1 MRIFNTMNRRI
12 EEIVP
17 LETGG
22 IRMYSCGP
30 TVYRFIHIGNLRT
43 FIMAD
48 WLRRVYEYRGVQV
61 QHIKNITDVGHM
73 RQEMLDQGE
82 DKIIAQ
88 ARKEGRTSAQ
98 IAQFYTDAFHA
109 DEQALNILPAHVFPR
124 ATQHVAEMIEIIE
137 GLLAKGVAYHGGE
150 NIYFDI
156 KRFPTYGKLSGNQ
169 LENMLDGVREGR
181 NEEKRNPEDFPLW
194 KAAEPGREM
203 AWESPWGRGFP
214 GWHIECS
221 AMSMKYLGPRFD
233 IHTGGVDNIFP
244 HHEDEIA
251 QSEAFTGQSYV
262 NYWVHAQ
269 HLLADGQKMAKSTGN
284 AYTRA
289 DIEARGF
296 DAMSL
301 RYFYTTALYRS
312 RLNFTFRA
320 LQAAQTAFERLRGR
334 AYTLLLASERAA
346 AFAPAAL
353 PVTPWQTAFL
363 AAVENDLNFPRAM
376 ALVWEM
382 LRAPDLDATNKVR
395 LLLDFDRIL
404 GFGLREYLLSEE
416 PERKLDPRTFL
427 AAVPVEIAA
436 QVETR
441 QTMRQQQRFAEADQM
456 RAGLANAGYTL
467 RDTRRGSLIVPRR
480 LEDEFTVLSS
490 AGDAPNHLATPD
502 QFEFSINLLA
512 HNSCADLARCIESIN
527 RHAHG
532 HALEVVIVD
541 NGSTDDTLPYLQTL
555 ARAGNLTSAHDG
567 QIALQVLFAD
577 HNMGFAAG
585 RNATMRASRGRCIVL
600 LDTSIELNGDIWPL
614 LDELLADPLSGV
626 AGPYG
631 LVTDDLRDFREAP
644 GPDVDAIEGYLLA
657 FRRALLPEVGPIDER
672 FRFYRLM
679 DIYFSF
685 FFKTA
690 GYRALTAPAVEQL
703 LIKHPHRE
711 WFSLSEEEQTAKSK
725 KNYDIFRDR
734 WHHGESLLT
743 ANFRP
748 ADRWPGHDHPRHIQ
762 GDHTHASDDLPQPGV
777 AHIHTH
783 QHWPDHSHEHPHYHS
798 SPVAPN

>member
-1 MRIFNTMNRRI
+1 MRIYNTLNRQV
-12 EEIVP
+12 EEIIP
-17 LETGG
+17 LEAGS

-30 TVYRFIHIGNLRT
+30 TVYRYIHIGNLRT
-43 FIMAD
+43 FTMAD
-48 WLRRVYEYRGVQV
+48 WLRRIFAYRGLQV

-73 RQEMLDQGE
+73 RQELLDRGE

-88 ARKEGRTSAQ
+88 ARKEGKTSAQ
-98 IAQFYTDAFHA
+98 IAQFYADAFHA
-109 DEQALNILPAHVFPR
+109 DEQALNILPAQLFPR
-124 ATQHVAEMIEIIE
+124 ATEHVGEMIELIE
-137 GLLAKGVAYHGGE
+137 GLLAKGVAYRGGE

-156 KRFPTYGKLSGNQ
+156 KRFPGYGKLSGNQ

-181 NEEKRNPEDFPLW
+181 NEEKHNPEDFPLW

-221 AMSMKYLGPRFD
+221 AMSMKYLGPHFD

-251 QSEAFTGQSYV
+251 QSEGCTGQPYV

-269 HLLADGQKMAKSTGN
+269 HLLADGQKMAKSAGN

-296 DAMSL
+296 DPLAL

-320 LQAAQTAFERLRGR
+320 LQAAQTSLERLRDR
-334 AYTLLLASERAA
+334 VYALLQHSERTAALATDPLPANPWQA
-346 AFAPAAL
+346 AFL
-353 PVTPWQTAFL
+353 E
-363 AAVENDLNFPRAM
+363 AVENDLNFPKAM

-382 LRAPDLDATNKVR
+382 LRTHELDATTKVR

-404 GFGLREYLLSEE
+404 GFGLREYLQSEE
-416 PERKLDPRTFL
+416 PERKSDPRTYL
-427 AAVPVEIAA
+427 AAVPAEIAA

-441 QTMRQQQRFAEADQM
+441 QVMRQQQRFAEADQV
-456 RAGLANAGYTL
+456 RNTLAAAGYTL
-467 RDTRRGSLIVPRR
+467 RDTRQGSLILPRR

-490 AGDAPNHLATPD
+490 SSDAPNRLTESD

-512 HNSCADLARCIESIN
+512 HNSLADLTRCLESIRLYAN
-527 RHAHG
+527 G
-532 HALEVVIVD
+532 HALEVVIID
-541 NGSTDDTLPYLQTL
+541 NGSTDETLSYLQSL
-555 ARAGNLTSAHDG
+555 ARAGDLTGVHG
-567 QIALQVLFAD
+567 KRIALQVLFAD

-585 RNATMRASRGRCIVL
+585 RNATMRASRGRFIIL
-600 LDTSIELNGDIWPL
+600 LDTSIEINDDIWTPL
-614 LDELLADPLSGV
+614 SEVLTDPLSGI

-631 LVTDDLRDFREAP
+631 LVTDDLREFREAP

-657 FRRALLPEVGPIDER
+657 FRRALLPEIGWIDER

-679 DIYFSF
+679 DIYYSF

-690 GYRALTAPAVEQL
+690 GYRALTVQTVEQRI
-703 LIKHPHRE
+703 IKHPHRE
-711 WFSLSEEEQTAKSK
+711 WFSLSEEERATKSK

-734 WHHGESLLT
+734 WHHGQSLLA
-743 ANFRP
+743 ANFRS
-748 ADRWPGHDHPRHIQ
+748 ADRWFGHDHPHHVQ
-762 GDHTHASDDLPQPGV
+762 GDHTHKPAELPPTGG
-777 AHIHTH
+777 AHTHTH
-783 QHWPDHSHEHPHYHS
+783 QHWPDHSHEHAHFHS
-798 SPVAPN
+798 EPADPN

>member
-1 MRIFNTMNRRI
+1 MRIYNTLNRCV

-17 LETGG
+17 LEAGR

-30 TVYRFIHIGNLRT
+30 TVYRNIHIGNLRT
-43 FIMAD
+43 FAMAD
-48 WLRRVYEYRGVQV
+48 WLRRAYEYRGVQV
-61 QHIKNITDVGHM
+61 KHIKNITDVGHM
-73 RQEMLDQGE
+73 RQEMLDRGE

-88 ARKEGRTSAQ
+88 ARKEGKTSAQ

-124 ATQHVAEMIEIIE
+124 ATEHVAEMIEIIS

-156 KRFPTYGKLSGNQ
+156 QRFPGYGKLSGNQ

-181 NEEKRNPEDFPLW
+181 NEEKRNQEDFPLW
-194 KAAEPGREM
+194 KAAESGREM

-221 AMSMKYLGPRFD
+221 AMSMKYLGPHFD

-251 QSEAFTGQSYV
+251 QSEGFSGQSYV

-296 DAMSL
+296 DAMAL

-320 LQAAQTAFERLRGR
+320 LQAAQTSLERLRNR
-334 AYTLLLASERAA
+334 AYSLLLASDRSVALA
-346 AFAPAAL
+346 LDPLPGNRWQPAL
-353 PVTPWQTAFL
+353 L
-363 AAVENDLNFPRAM
+363 AAIENDLNLPGAM

-382 LRAPDLDATNKVR
+382 LRTDELDATLKVR
-395 LLLDFDRIL
+395 LLLDFDRVL
-404 GFGLREYLLSEE
+404 GFGLREYLQSEA
-416 PERKLDPRTFL
+416 PERKFDPRTYL
-427 AAVPVEIAA
+427 AAVPTPVAA
-436 QVETR
+436 QVEAR
-441 QTMRQQQRFAEADQM
+441 QALRQQGRFAEADQV
-456 RAGLANAGYTL
+456 RAELASAGYTL
-467 RDTRRGSLIVPRR
+467 RDTRRGSLILPRR

-490 AGDAPNHLATPD
+490 SSDAPDQRGVPD

-512 HNSCADLARCIESIN
+512 HNSRDDLARCLESIR
-527 RHAHG
+527 RHANG
-532 HALEVVIVD
+532 HPLEVVIVD
-541 NGSTDDTLPYLQTL
+541 NGSTDETLSFLQTL
-555 ARAGNLTSAHDG
+555 ARAGDLSGARG
-567 QIALQVLFAD
+567 ESIALQVLFAD

-585 RNATMRASRGRCIVL
+585 RNATMCASRGRVVVL
-600 LDTSIELNGDIWPL
+600 LDTSIELNGDIWQPL
-614 LDELLADPLSGV
+614 GEMLAEPRCGV

-631 LVTDDLRDFREAP
+631 LVTDDLREFRESS

-657 FRRALLPEVGPIDER
+657 FRRELLPQVCPIDER

-679 DIYFSF
+679 DIHFSF
-685 FFKTA
+685 FFKTG
-690 GYRALTAPAVEQL
+690 GYCAQTAPAVEAL
-703 LIKHPHRE
+703 LIKHPHLE
-711 WFSLSEEEQTAKSK
+711 WYSLNDEERTTKSK
-725 KNYDIFRDR
+725 KNYDIFRAR
-734 WHHGESLLT
+734 WHHGQGLLV
-743 ANFRP
+743 ANYQP
-748 ADRWPGHDHPRHIQ
+748 ADHWFGHDHPRHVE
-762 GDHTHASDDLPQPGV
+762 GDHTHAPAELPSPGV
-777 AHIHTH
+777 AHTHTH
-783 QHWPDHSHEHPHYHS
+783 QHWPDHSHEHAHYHS
-798 SPVAPN
+798 LPAETN